1 MLNRRPSAPF
11 MSAPVRRGDNIGD
24 WLNVPIYQRSRLE
37 LRRIDVLLFILGS
50 GIATNYWLFYGW
62 RWAVMGALM
71 YILVV
76 MAAVWIL

>member
-1 MLNRRPSAPF
+1 MTVAEFVVGLSL
-11 MSAPVRRGDNIGD
+11 MK
-24 WLNVPIYQRSRLE
+24 WLNEPIYQRGRLE

-50 GIATNYWLFYGW
+50 GIATHYWLFYGW
-62 RWAVMGALM
+62 RWAVIGALI